1 MMDEKTDDRMD
12 EKTIVSVWRTL
23 RLVFGFVPLVAGVDK
38 FLNILVYWPKYV
50 APVFVRTLP
59 MSLHAFMFVVGII
72 EVVSGLAL
80 LLTPWSRAFGYVVAG
95 WLTCVAINLIA
106 GRFFDIAVRDA
117 VMAVSAVSF
126 ARLSTVVPHGGHV
139 ARPLEHA
146 RASG

>member
-1 MMDEKTDDRMD
+1 MDASD
-12 EKTIVSVWRTL
+12 EDIVVSVSRTL
-23 RLVFGFVPLVAGVDK
+23 RLVFGVVPIAAGVDK

-106 GRFFDIAVRDA
+106 GRFFDIAVRDL
-117 VMAVSAVSF
+117 VMAVSALSF
-126 ARLSTVVPHGGHV
+126 ARLSAIVPHTRHV
-139 ARPLEHA
+139 KRPLEHA